1 MKRVGPIALLAAVLW
16 LSTLP
21 LDGRTTAQTPA
32 IKTIAI
38 ATVAPPGS
46 TLMRGFEAW
55 NREVRRR
62 TNQSLQFR
70 FYAGGVQGDEPEML
84 RKIRGGRLDG
94 CTVTSLG
101 LSQIYRPALVLQL
114 PGTFLRYEQLDAA
127 RTALAPTIDAGIVNA
142 GFHMLGWA
150 DIGQA
155 HIFSSTPIRSPRDL
169 TGKRFW
175 KRADDL
181 IIPAFFEVV
190 RTTPV
195 TLALPEVLGGLQT
208 RRIDTFLAP
217 PVVAGMLQWASHART
232 MTDIPMAIVIGGT
245 VIGDRAWQTLS
256 EQERLVLT
264 ETGVQ
269 FHALGRRNSRA
280 AERDATTTLVARGLE
295 LVTTTNAQRDE
306 WRRVGREVRTRVAS
320 RIADAALIARA
331 ASFGER

>member
-1 MKRVGPIALLAAVLW
+1 MKRFGPVVVLGLALLV
-16 LSTLP
+16 STLP
-21 LDGRTTAQTPA
+21 LGSRTTAQEPVT
-32 IKTIAI
+32 KTLSI

-55 NREVRRR
+55 NRELRRR
-62 TNQSLQFR
+62 TNRSLQFR
-70 FYAGGVQGDEPEML
+70 FYAGGVQGDEPELL
-84 RKIRGGRLDG
+84 RKIRNGRLDG
-94 CTVTSLG
+94 CTVTALG
-101 LSQIYRPALVLQL
+101 LAQIYRPALVLQL

-127 RTALAPTIDAGIVNA
+127 RAALAPTIDAGIVGA

-155 HIFSSTPIRSPRDL
+155 RIFSSTPIRSPRDL
-169 TGKRFW
+169 AGKRFW
-175 KRADDL
+175 RRADDL

-217 PVVAGMLQWASHART
+217 PVVAVMLQWATHART

-245 VIGDRAWQTLS
+245 VIGDRAWQSLS
-256 EQERLVLT
+256 EQERTVLT
-264 ETGVQ
+264 ETGIQ

-280 AERDATTTLVARGLE
+280 AERQAVETLVARGLE
-295 LVTTTNAQRDE
+295 VVTTTEAHHDE
-306 WRRVGREVRTRVAS
+306 WRRVGREVRSRVAA
-320 RIADAALIARA
+320 RIADAALIERA
-331 ASFGER
+331 AAFGEH

>member
-1 MKRVGPIALLAAVLW
+1 MKRFAPIAVLALA
-16 LSTLP
+16 LSLATLP
-21 LDGRTTAQTPA
+21 LEGHLNAQQPA
-32 IKTIAI
+32 TKTLSI

-46 TLMRGFEAW
+46 PLMRGFEAW
-55 NREVRRR
+55 NRELRRR
-62 TNQSLQFR
+62 TNQSVQFR
-70 FYAGGVQGDEPEML
+70 FYAGGVQGDEPELL

-127 RTALAPTIDAGIVNA
+127 RTALSPTIDEGIVRA

-150 DIGQA
+150 DVGQA
-155 HIFSSTPIRSPRDL
+155 RIFSSAPIRTPGDL
-169 TGKRFW
+169 VGKRFW

-181 IIPAFFEVV
+181 IIPSFFEVV

-195 TLALPEVLGGLQT
+195 TLSLPEVLGGLQT

-245 VIGDRAWQTLS
+245 VLSDRAWQTLT
-256 EQERLVLT
+256 EQERAVLA
-264 ETGVQ
+264 ETGAQ

-280 AERDATTTLVARGLE
+280 AERAAADTLVSRGIE
-295 LVTTTNAQRDE
+295 LVTTNEAQRNE

-320 RIADAALIARA
+320 RIADAALIERA
-331 ASFGER
+331 AAFGER

>member
-1 MKRVGPIALLAAVLW
+1 MKRLGPIALFALALL

-21 LDGRTTAQTPA
+21 LESRTNAQTPA
-32 IKTIAI
+32 IKTISI

-55 NREVRRR
+55 NREIRRR

-70 FYAGGVQGDEPEML
+70 FYAGGVQGDEPELL
-84 RKIRGGRLDG
+84 RKIRGGRIDG

-127 RTALAPTIDAGIVNA
+127 RAALSPTIDAGMVQA

-150 DIGQA
+150 DVGQA
-155 HIFSSTPIRSPRDL
+155 HIFSSGPVRVPGDL
-169 TGKRFW
+169 AGKRMW
-175 KRADDL
+175 RRADDL
-181 IIPAFFEVV
+181 IMPAFFDVV

-195 TLALPEVLGGLQT
+195 TLALAEVLGGLQT
-208 RRIDTFLAP
+208 GRIDTFLAP
-217 PVVAGMLQWASHART
+217 PVVAAMLQWSGRART

-245 VIGDRAWQTLS
+245 VIGDRAWQTLT

-264 ETGVQ
+264 ETGAQ

-280 AERDATTTLVARGLE
+280 AEQQAIAALVSRGIE
-295 LVTTTNAQRDE
+295 VVTTTDAQRNE
-306 WRRVGREVRTRVAS
+306 WRAVGRQVRARVAS
-320 RIADAALIARA
+320 RIADAALIERA
-331 ASFGER
+331 AAFGER